1 MNGSVTPQLGGV
13 LTWLREAPAGT
24 LVPAAEVLRRLD
36 EGVATPTPAPPGSN
50 GTTPDRLLTAADVAE
65 RLEVSK
71 RYVYANATHWPFTR
85 RLGRAVRFSA
95 AGLDAW
101 LSQSAD

>member
-1 MNGSVTPQLGGV
+1 MTVPKLRA
-13 LTWLREAPAGT
+13 WLLDAPDGT

-36 EGVATPTPAPPGSN
+36 EGVATPTPAPPGDN
-50 GTTPDRLLTAADVAE
+50 GTTPDRMLTAAAVAE

-71 RYVYANATHWPFTR
+71 RYVYAHAHGWPFAR
-85 RLGRAVRFSA
+85 RMGRAVRFSA

-101 LSQSAD
+101 IARQ